1 MGPNDYAAEF
11 SAWQLEYT
19 GREDSLD
26 ASWAL
31 ATIEEQWGD
40 SLFFGGAPDS
50 AVHYRAAQRALV
62 PLGALFSSSDE
73 NERRMEAHRRL
84 TDKLYAVGPDGLPR
98 PGHQGQPHPDF
109 QPIPPREE
117 TKPEPPPAKSITE
130 RREAVIQARETRT
143 KRQTALGQLAL
154 GQLDDPGNHWRY
166 RDLGDLWLA
175 AARALGPHH
184 PACARRACQWSR
196 HYLELYNRAWTA
208 HLPASRWDSD
218 GGSEIAE
225 VQDLENALPAD
236 IEETPSPEWVARLLD
251 GDWQGALAACGD
263 LPPAPEF
270 KPLTAILADAC
281 QIAGLRP

>member
-40 SLFFGGAPDS
+40 SLFFSGAPDS
-50 AVHYRAAQRALV
+50 AVHYRAAQRSLV
-62 PLGALFSSSDE
+62 PPGALFSSSEE

-84 TDKLYAVGPDGLPR
+84 TDKLYAIGPDGLPR
-98 PGHQGQPHPDF
+98 PETPARGTDDRF
-109 QPIPPREE
+109 LSSVNFS
-117 TKPEPPPAKSITE
+117 TKPCLAKPCL
-130 RREAVIQARETRT
+130 T
-143 KRQTALGQLAL
+143 KPQTAL

-175 AARALGPHH
+175 AARALGPRH
-184 PACARRACQWSR
+184 PADARRACQWSR

-236 IEETPSPEWVARLLD
+236 IEETPSPEWVAMLLD

-270 KPLTAILADAC
+270 KPLNAILADAC
-281 QIAGLRP
+281 QVAGLRP